1 VPAIDLNADLGEGD
15 PYDDALLQGVS
26 SCNIACGGHAGN
38 VDSIRATVASAIANR
53 VAIGAHPAYPDREGF
68 GRRSNFMAGEE
79 LRRSL
84 IEQIATLDAIASG
97 HGATLTHVKPHGALY
112 NDAVNNREL
121 ADIIVG
127 AVEASLPGAA
137 FVGLPNSE
145 LQNAAISRSLI
156 FIAEGFVDRAYQ
168 DDGQLVPRSA
178 PAAVHDRLD
187 QVISQAVSL
196 VGKVD
201 TLCIHGDTPSAAK
214 MARAVR
220 EELEK
225 QGVTIHAIRR

>member
-15 PYDDALLQGVS
+15 PYDDALLQVVS

-38 VDSIRATVASAIANR
+38 VDSMRATVASAIANR

-84 IEQIATLDAIASG
+84 IEQIATLDAIASR